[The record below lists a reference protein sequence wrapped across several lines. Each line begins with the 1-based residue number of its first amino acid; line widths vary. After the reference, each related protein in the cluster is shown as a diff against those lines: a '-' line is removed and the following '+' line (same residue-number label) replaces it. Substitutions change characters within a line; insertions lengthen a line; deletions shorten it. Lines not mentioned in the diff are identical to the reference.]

1 MKTKEMKGITLIALV
16 ITIVVLLILA
26 GVSINL
32 LLGDNG
38 IITKAKEA
46 KDSYSKS
53 AVKEKVGFLLNEY
66 KIDKATG
73 ENAEFAKFLR
83 KNLQVGVAENE
94 DATYSFILGDWQIVT
109 SESEIIS
116 IEKFKLDVDRT
127 FSSVDDMK
135 NDTSLAAGKIV
146 KTEGYYN
153 KNLGGGAYY
162 DIVSTTSLSVDNAKC
177 IQLDNGLYAELH
189 AINDTV
195 SVNQF
200 GAYGDGEHDDAEA
213 IQLVLN
219 SDYRNI
225 TFDSNRYKFGKNLR
239 ISIDNTHIIGN
250 NATLFWNEEVK
261 MPWEQIGIIG
271 VSEKHVKNI
280 TISDLN
286 FENGDVSIVENPNES
301 IQLRGAYCDN
311 IEINNC
317 KFNVYE
323 IENNK
328 SRQITNL
335 WFHTEWKNI
344 TIENCDLKNLTNSNI
359 GGNIWMSNFSD
370 SYISQNAIIKNNYI
384 QKSCHD
390 EVIGVWGGNI
400 DNVLIK
406 NNNIYVEESKVTD
419 RSRMNFT
426 FGNDGIL
433 TNLQFIDNNINC
445 QSKDFF
451 IYINGKD
458 GSKNIYISNNK
469 IRYSVESNEPIIYA
483 GMINNSGKNDNVEVS
498 SNEIEYLSNSV
509 LNVFSATK
517 EQYVGNKIKISANT
531 RNLFSGDSEY
541 YDNIF
546 EINGDVQER
555 IINNISIFKNNMI
568 TINGNAPPYII
579 NPQKNLARDLNIENN
594 KFILNDTEEWNVL
607 SKHFIFLYNIE
618 LNNYNINIL
627 NNTLICPNQSTMQY
641 LIQMH
646 SINDIVQ
653 RTINMENNKYDI
665 FKDIVFYNNK
675 INHKVLVDGIEIKDS
690 TILE

>member
-135 NDTSLAAGKIV
+135 TDTSLAAGKIV

-177 IQLDNGLYAELH
+177 IQLDNGLCAELH

-286 FENGDVSIVENPNES
+286 FENRDVSIVENPNES
-301 IQLRGAYCDN
+301 IQLREAYCDN

-469 IRYSVESNEPIIYA
+469 IRYSVESNEPIIYT

-646 SINDIVQ
+646 SINDIVP
-653 RTINMENNKYDI
+653 RTVNMENNKYDI

>member
-38 IITKAKEA
+38 IITKATEA

-53 AVKEKVGFLLNEY
+53 AVKEKVSFLLNEY
-66 KIDKATG
+66 TIGKATG
-73 ENAEFAKFLR
+73 ENAELAKFLR

-94 DATYSFILGDWQIVT
+94 DDTYSFILGDWQIVT

-116 IEKFKLDVDRT
+116 IEKFKLEVDKT
-127 FSSVDDMK
+127 YSSVDDMK
-135 NDTSLAAGKIV
+135 TDTSLTTGKIV
-146 KTEGYYN
+146 QTAGYYN
-153 KNLGGGAYY
+153 KTLGGGAYY
-162 DIVSTTSLSVDNAKC
+162 DVVSTTSLSVDNAKC

-469 IRYSVESNEPIIYA
+469 IRYSVESNEPIIYT

-594 KFILNDTEEWNVL
+594 KFILKDTEEWNVL

-646 SINDIVQ
+646 SINDIVP

>member
-1 MKTKEMKGITLIALV
+1 MKTKEARGITIISLV

-38 IITKAKEA
+38 IIIKATEA

-53 AVKEKVGFLLNEY
+53 AVKEKVSFLLNEY
-66 KIDKATG
+66 TIGKATG

-280 TISDLN
+280 TISNLN

-359 GGNIWMSNFSD
+359 GGNIWMSNFSN

-469 IRYSVESNEPIIYA
+469 IRYSVESNEPIIYT

-646 SINDIVQ
+646 SINDIVS